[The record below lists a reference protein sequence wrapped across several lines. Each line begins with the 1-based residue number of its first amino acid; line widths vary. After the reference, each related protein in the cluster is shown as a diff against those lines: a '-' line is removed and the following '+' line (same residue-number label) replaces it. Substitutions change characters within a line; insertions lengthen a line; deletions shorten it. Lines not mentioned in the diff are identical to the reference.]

1 MTLSHETDA
10 RSGGMYRDDL
20 GSLAMFQAVA
30 QAGSFTKAAA
40 QLGVSQSALSH
51 SLRRLE
57 VKLGL
62 RLLNRSS
69 RSIAPTEAGERLLET
84 LGPALE
90 QIDARIASLT
100 ALRDQPAGTI
110 RISAAEHA
118 ARTLL
123 WPAVDRLVARYPDI
137 RVEINVNAG
146 LTDIVAGRYDAGVRL
161 GERLEQDMIAVRI
174 GPRLR
179 MVTAGAPAYFAK
191 HGRPATPHDLSRHRC
206 INLRM
211 ASGNLYS
218 WEYEQD
224 GRELKV
230 KVDGQLVFN
239 DVELLVAAAVQG
251 HGLVHLVEDRA
262 APLLASGALEPVL
275 EDWCEPF
282 DGYYLY
288 YPSRRQP
295 SPAFSLLLEALRFKG

>member
-1 MTLSHETDA
+1 
-10 RSGGMYRDDL
+10 MYRDDL

-110 RISAAEHA
+110 RISAAEHS

-179 MVTAGAPAYFAK
+179 MVTAGAPAYFAQ

-218 WEYEQD
+218 WEYEKD

>member
-1 MTLSHETDA
+1 
-10 RSGGMYRDDL
+10 
-20 GSLAMFQAVA
+20 
-30 QAGSFTKAAA
+30 
-40 QLGVSQSALSH
+40 
-51 SLRRLE
+51 
-57 VKLGL
+57 
-62 RLLNRSS
+62 
-69 RSIAPTEAGERLLET
+69 
-84 LGPALE
+84 
-90 QIDARIASLT
+90 
-100 ALRDQPAGTI
+100 LRDQPAGTI
-110 RISAAEHA
+110 RISAAEHS

-179 MVTAGAPAYFAK
+179 MVTAAAPAYFAH

-211 ASGNLYS
+211 PSGNLYS

-251 HGLVHLVEDRA
+251 MALSIWWKTGPRRFWPRA
-262 APLLASGALEPVL
+262 RWSRCWRIGAS
-275 EDWCEPF
+275 
-282 DGYYLY
+282 
-288 YPSRRQP
+288 PSTAITSIIRAVASHRPP
-295 SPAFSLLLEALRFKG
+295 SAFCWTRCGSRADAFGP

>member
-1 MTLSHETDA
+1 
-10 RSGGMYRDDL
+10 MYRDDL

-110 RISAAEHA
+110 RISAAEHS

-146 LTDIVAGRYDAGVRL
+146 LTDIVAGRYDAGIRL

-179 MVTAGAPAYFAK
+179 MVTAGAPAYLAK

-218 WEYEQD
+218 WEYEKG
-224 GRELKV
+224 GRELRV

-251 HGLVHLVEDRA
+251 HGLVHLVADRA

>member
-1 MTLSHETDA
+1 
-10 RSGGMYRDDL
+10 MYRDDL

-110 RISAAEHA
+110 RISAAEHS

-123 WPAVDRLVARYPDI
+123 WPAVERLVARYPDI

-179 MVTAGAPAYFAK
+179 MVTAAAPAYFAK

-224 GRELKV
+224 GRELRV
-230 KVDGQLVFN
+230 KVDGQLVLN

>member
-1 MTLSHETDA
+1 
-10 RSGGMYRDDL
+10 MYRDDL

-57 VKLGL
+57 GKLGL

-110 RISAAEHA
+110 RISAAEHS

-146 LTDIVAGRYDAGVRL
+146 LTDIVAGRYDAGIRL

-211 ASGNLYS
+211 PSGNLYS